1 MSLYPIKRGRDA
13 GVVSLSPTNV
23 GIIYILVAMVIFSVQ
38 DVIVKQLGSA
48 FPANQI
54 LFLRSLFGL
63 PLLMGLMYRKTG
75 RWWFSGEQ
83 LGLQVLR
90 AAMAYVSYL
99 AYYLSLSALPL
110 AETTAIFFSSPL
122 IVLLLS
128 VFFLGQRIGRSRLF
142 TILVGFAGV
151 FVIIRPGFAVVDPA
165 VVLPILSACSYAVL
179 VLTTRYIKSSSYDMA
194 GYTILLYL
202 VVALVSMP
210 ILSRFSGLSQHPSV
224 EFLTRPWVWPTPAQF
239 GLFVLIAITFLAG
252 FVLITEAYQ
261 MADATA
267 VSPFEYF
274 MIPISMVW
282 GMLFFGEWPDLLSY
296 SGIGMIVL
304 SGLLIWRQGE
314 PVQAG
319 GENDGTQPA
328 ASTTYPVNLE

>member
-1 MSLYPIKRGRDA
+1 MSLYPTKSGRAAD
-13 GVVSLSPTNV
+13 VVSLSPTNV

-54 LFLRSLFGL
+54 LFLRSLFAL
-63 PLLMGLMYRKTG
+63 PMLMLVMYRKIG

-83 LGLQVLR
+83 FWLQTMR
-90 AAMAYVSYL
+90 AGMAYFAYL

-128 VFFLGQRIGRSRLF
+128 VLFLGQRIGRSRIL

-165 VVLPILSACSYAVL
+165 VGLPILSALAYAIL
-179 VLTTRYIKSSSYDMA
+179 VVATRYVKSTSYDMA

-202 VVALVSMP
+202 IVALVSIP
-210 ILSRFSGLSQHPSV
+210 LVNQLGGLSDHPSV
-224 EFLTRPWVWPTPAQF
+224 EFLTRPWVMPTLGQF
-239 GLFVLIAITFLAG
+239 GLFVLIAATFLSG

-261 MADATA
+261 IADATA

-282 GMLFFGEWPDLLSY
+282 GMLIFGEWPDLLSY
-296 SGIGMIVL
+296 IGIGMIVL

-314 PVQAG
+314 SVDEGLPEPAQAVPSLT
-319 GENDGTQPA
+319 EQ
-328 ASTTYPVNLE
+328 V